1 MHQADSLI
9 RGAGPLER
17 QQIADIAASVGQVHS
32 PQMFFLWGWMLD
44 YQSGVLRNH

>member
-17 QQIADIAASVGQVHS
+17 QQIAGIAASVGQVPS
-32 PQMFFLWGWMLD
+32 PQMFFYGDGCWITRVV
-44 YQSGVLRNH
+44 S